1 MDFKEKVNEVEK
13 QGLLEL
19 MQPPPAVLTNHERV
33 VEMEGKIDPLVEGDL
48 DRSDLENV
56 SDNKTYMLTNSDIDS
71 ELASE
76 AKKELFDPETI
87 KTSWLGNNVV
97 TSLFW
102 EEKFIMIIRY
112 L

>member
-1 MDFKEKVNEVEK
+1 
-13 QGLLEL
+13 

-33 VEMEGKIDPLVEGDL
+33 EDMEGKVDPLVEGDL

-71 ELASE
+71 ELADE
-76 AKKELFDPETI
+76 AKKELFDPDTI
-87 KTSWLGNNVV
+87 KTSPCGGNIV

-102 EEKFIMIIRY
+102 EEKLVLIIRY